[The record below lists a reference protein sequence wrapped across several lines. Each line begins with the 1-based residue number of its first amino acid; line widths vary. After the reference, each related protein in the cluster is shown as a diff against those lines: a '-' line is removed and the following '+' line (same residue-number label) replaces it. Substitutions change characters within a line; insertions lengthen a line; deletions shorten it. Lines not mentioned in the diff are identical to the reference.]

1 MTDSS
6 RAARQK
12 PRRRP
17 RQARSWAT
25 SLAVQEAFVRVL
37 LERGYD
43 GVTIRDVAAV
53 AGVGIGTFYEYF
65 PNKEA
70 LAAVCLRTRMKAM
83 VTEVAAL
90 AEDRQPG
97 APAHATLAGL
107 VDAMLDRMVAGFAG
121 KAAEWQALLHLER
134 RISTPEAYARLY
146 KLATG
151 MWSAALERAVQPVQ
165 PMQHVQQVQPTQ
177 LPPAASAAALQQTAW
192 AVHTASYALLTQRI
206 MADGPRTD
214 AAALR
219 RQLGVLVHAYLAAEG
234 YDGLALPARDYG
246 RV

>member
-37 LERGYD
+37 LARGYD
-43 GVTIRDVAAV
+43 GVTIREVAAV

-70 LAAVCLRTRMKAM
+70 LAAVCLRMRMKAV
-83 VTEVAAL
+83 VTELAAL
-90 AEDRQPG
+90 AG
-97 APAHATLAGL
+97 ADGPVHGL
-107 VDAMLDRMVAGFAG
+107 VDALLDRMVERFAG
-121 KAAEWQALLHLER
+121 RAAEWQALLQLER
-134 RISTPEAYARLY
+134 RISTPEAYSRLY
-146 KLATG
+146 RLATD
-151 MWSAALERAVQPVQ
+151 MW
-165 PMQHVQQVQPTQ
+165 
-177 LPPAASAAALQQTAW
+177 AAALARAALPAQAAW
-192 AVHTASYALLTQRI
+192 VVHTASYSVLTQRV
-206 MADGPRTD
+206 MEDGPRTD

-219 RQLGVLVHAYLAAEG
+219 RQLGVLVHAYLAEQ
-234 YDGLALPARDYG
+234 G
-246 RV
+246 RGHG